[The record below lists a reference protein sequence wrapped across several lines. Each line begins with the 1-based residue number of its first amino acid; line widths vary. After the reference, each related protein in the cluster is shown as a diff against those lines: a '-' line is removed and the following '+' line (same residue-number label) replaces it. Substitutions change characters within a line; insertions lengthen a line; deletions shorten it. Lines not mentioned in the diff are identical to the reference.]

1 MTIQS
6 MVKEFQ
12 DQAFLVSA
20 LNSAMMSRGL
30 PPISFEDAEVIK
42 LASKA
47 VDIVSYVQALEES
60 LANVM
65 SVADSVAEGGDYLT
79 AEKLVLA
86 VKPAV
91 DKLQTR

>member
-6 MVKEFQ
+6 MVKDFQ
-12 DQAFLVSA
+12 DQAFLVA
-20 LNSAMMSRGL
+20 ATQAVRIEMVL
-30 PPISFEDAEVIK
+30 PPLTKEDKEVRDM
-42 LASKA
+42 ASKA
-47 VDIVSYVQALEES
+47 VDIISYVQALEES

-91 DKLQTR
+91 EKLQTR